1 MGRRGGP
8 NDALSVSRAAWRTRR
23 FTECV
28 WGRRAG
34 GHPWRL
40 SDGVRMEPLST
51 RRQHAAG
58 DSHTIR
64 APASDL
70 RVFTGRDPSM
80 PCVFRTFGQ
89 TGIGARPGELT
100 ITMSLATSLEARRS
114 SQTWLVW
121 LALWTVYIVWGS
133 TYLAIRVTVETLPPL
148 LTAGVR
154 FLVAGGLMYA
164 WLAIRRGRASMRI
177 TGREAASCALI
188 GGGLLLG
195 GNGLVVL
202 AERDVSSSLAALVI
216 ASVPLWV
223 VLLRAVT
230 GDRASRGTLLGVAL
244 GFFGVALLVL
254 PGGSGDGQLFGVFLL
269 IAAAALWAT
278 SSFMS
283 SRVSLPTDPFTS
295 TAFQMLFGGLWC
307 AAGGFAMGE
316 AGNIDVE
323 GFSGASLFALAYL
336 IVAGSLLAFTAY
348 VWLLQNA
355 PISKVATY
363 AYVNP
368 VIALVLGWLILSE
381 TISATMLV
389 GAAIIVASVAF
400 IVTRESGS
408 RRAARKPERAPERIA
423 ELAPES
429 P

>member
-1 MGRRGGP
+1 
-8 NDALSVSRAAWRTRR
+8 
-23 FTECV
+23 
-28 WGRRAG
+28 
-34 GHPWRL
+34 
-40 SDGVRMEPLST
+40 
-51 RRQHAAG
+51 
-58 DSHTIR
+58 
-64 APASDL
+64 
-70 RVFTGRDPSM
+70 
-80 PCVFRTFGQ
+80 
-89 TGIGARPGELT
+89 
-100 ITMSLATSLEARRS
+100 MSLATSLEARRS

>member
-1 MGRRGGP
+1 
-8 NDALSVSRAAWRTRR
+8 
-23 FTECV
+23 
-28 WGRRAG
+28 
-34 GHPWRL
+34 
-40 SDGVRMEPLST
+40 
-51 RRQHAAG
+51 
-58 DSHTIR
+58 
-64 APASDL
+64 
-70 RVFTGRDPSM
+70 
-80 PCVFRTFGQ
+80 
-89 TGIGARPGELT
+89 
-100 ITMSLATSLEARRS
+100 MSLATSIEARRS

-133 TYLAIRVTVETLPPL
+133 TYLAIRVTIETMPPL

-154 FLVAGGLMYA
+154 FVLAGSIMYGI
-164 WLAIRRGRASMRI
+164 LAFRRGRASMRI
-177 TGREAASCALI
+177 TGREAASSALI

-223 VLLRAVT
+223 VLLRAIT
-230 GDRASRGTLLGVAL
+230 GDRASRGTLLGVAI

-254 PGGSGDGQLFGVFLL
+254 PGGSGDGQLFGVMLL
-269 IAAAALWAT
+269 IAASALWAT
-278 SSFMS
+278 SSFLS
-283 SRVSLPTDPFTS
+283 PRVSLPKDSFTS
-295 TAFQMLFGGLWC
+295 TAYQMLFGGLWC
-307 AAGGFAMGE
+307 ALGGFAMGE
-316 AGNIDVE
+316 AGGIDVE
-323 GFSGASLFALAYL
+323 GFSTASVLALVYL
-336 IVAGSLLAFTAY
+336 VGAGSLLAFTAY

-381 TISATMLV
+381 SISATMLV
-389 GAAIIVASVAF
+389 GATIIVASVAF
-400 IVTRESGS
+400 IVTRESGFK
-408 RRAARKPERAPERIA
+408 RAAPRSPERIA